1 MLLEHTT
8 PNDNFDSVRAADG
21 GGAPGGV
28 IGRGSFCPEEDE
40 GGMLLVRLFACAVT
54 CCSGEGSHVPHYA
67 RGPGSLHSS
76 AHVTSKLY
84 VFSCAHARTKI
95 ELVTK
100 SRAKVI

>member
-76 AHVTSKLY
+76 AHVTQQTVRFLM
-84 VFSCAHARTKI
+84 RTRAYQT

-100 SRAKVI
+100 SRAKVL